1 MTQVTAQNHT
11 DGSESITVTW
21 TQDSDNRQRSVP
33 GLRLSGAMALA
44 EKKPNGDPPSLTLWG
59 NDESE

>member
-21 TQDSDNRQRSVP
+21 TEDNDVRQRSAAGVRP
-33 GLRLSGAMALA
+33 SGAVALA